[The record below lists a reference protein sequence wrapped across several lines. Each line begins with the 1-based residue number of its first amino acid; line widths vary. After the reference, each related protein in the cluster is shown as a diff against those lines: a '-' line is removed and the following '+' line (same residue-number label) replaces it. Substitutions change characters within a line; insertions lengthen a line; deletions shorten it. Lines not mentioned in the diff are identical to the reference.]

1 MKNILIISKVN
12 IMNFSYMMTNYKIR
26 SYLNYMEFYGK
37 FMIDYYGVMIIILLI
52 IQVINNIISCNK
64 LIIHYIII
72 LEQTFNSFKIIFI
85 SF

>member
-12 IMNFSYMMTNYKIR
+12 IMNFSYMMTNYKIQN
-26 SYLNYMEFYGK
+26 YLNYMEFYGK

-72 LEQTFNSFKIIFI
+72 LEQTFNSFKIISI